1 MPKKNGQITEISEKF
16 LAQFKD
22 IDIDKEIDEL
32 TTQIECL
39 LTDIG
44 KEIKGDI
51 VFSISESTLKLA
63 IESYYLDIFKYSEFH
78 PYNENNK
85 FVNEYKKAA
94 FFVKWIL
101 KFKPIQTVSFTG
113 DDVDLAFEA
122 NETIALLYA
131 LKLSNIDTDKFI
143 KEFKNTKDRMI
154 YNFLFRD
161 FNESMFT
168 LLLEAWNQG
177 LKK

>member
-1 MPKKNGQITEISEKF
+1 M
-16 LAQFKD
+16 
-22 IDIDKEIDEL
+22 
-32 TTQIECL
+32 
-39 LTDIG
+39 
-44 KEIKGDI
+44 
-51 VFSISESTLKLA
+51 
-63 IESYYLDIFKYSEFH
+63 
-78 PYNENNK
+78 
-85 FVNEYKKAA
+85 YKR
-94 FFVKWIL
+94 
-101 KFKPIQTVSFTG
+101 Q
-113 DDVDLAFEA
+113 
-122 NETIALLYA
+122 ALLYA